1 MGITGTESSNSKNL
15 KHSAISYQLMR
26 YLRCYGNSYQPKAC
40 GHATGTVYV
49 HSTRYSNSF

>member
-1 MGITGTESSNSKNL
+1 MTCPFLLPAPVSIQL
-15 KHSAISYQLMR
+15 SAISYQLMR